1 MYLMSLCTAS
11 IIANSTFSFWGAMLG
26 NKKELVIKPKK
37 WIGDEIPEIFPPS
50 WLSL

>member
-1 MYLMSLCTAS
+1 MSLCTAS

-37 WIGDEIPEIFPPS
+37 RIGDEIPEIFPRS